1 MEHHNFFFFFL
12 SFTFV
17 FDGTFYEGGDSFSG
31 KKYAAASVPMAPLDQ
46 RDLYCINRIVES
58 LNSSECRKLLFLCGS
73 LSSDSSVQSVRETL
87 KHKITCH
94 ENATQFL
101 AEVIWRMGRYDILK
115 ELFTLSRNEVEQ
127 TLGNRQVLS
136 KFRVLMANISE
147 DLDTEDVEQMLFL
160 LSDTLPREKL
170 NTKSFLD
177 IIVELEK
184 LDLVSPERVD
194 MVEECLRNICRI
206 DLAKKVSTYK
216 KTAQRFDLQ
225 SSHQQS
231 STNFER
237 RQGQPRNIVRESPTT
252 PELRQPST
260 ASQVEQY
267 SLNSNPRGLCVIID
281 CVGCDQGM
289 LEDTFKALHFHV
301 VLYPL
306 LTSKQILS
314 RLTEHL
320 RQEPNLHGDAFVCCI
335 ISRGTANQLMGIDSY
350 GMGVSLDHVRHSFT
364 GIACPMLAGK
374 PKLFFIQSYAS
385 NIRGSCASNEYRDE
399 DIEPDGCNGLLTSS
413 YIPSEADMFWSHCLT
428 DASQLNQGGHHSVYL
443 RALTTA
449 LDNAQR
455 RYEETVRSMF

>member
-1 MEHHNFFFFFL
+1 ML
-12 SFTFV
+12 
-17 FDGTFYEGGDSFSG
+17 
-31 KKYAAASVPMAPLDQ
+31 VP
-46 RDLYCINRIVES
+46 S
-58 LNSSECRKLLFLCGS
+58 
-73 LSSDSSVQSVRETL
+73 
-87 KHKITCH
+87 
-94 ENATQFL
+94 
-101 AEVIWRMGRYDILK
+101 
-115 ELFTLSRNEVEQ
+115 
-127 TLGNRQVLS
+127 
-136 KFRVLMANISE
+136 
-147 DLDTEDVEQMLFL
+147 
-160 LSDTLPREKL
+160 
-170 NTKSFLD
+170 
-177 IIVELEK
+177 
-184 LDLVSPERVD
+184 
-194 MVEECLRNICRI
+194 
-206 DLAKKVSTYK
+206 
-216 KTAQRFDLQ
+216 
-225 SSHQQS
+225 
-231 STNFER
+231 
-237 RQGQPRNIVRESPTT
+237 
-252 PELRQPST
+252 
-260 ASQVEQY
+260 
-267 SLNSNPRGLCVIID
+267 
-281 CVGCDQGM
+281 GM